1 MDAPELALSAPP
13 HAAPLQEARSGQPAG
28 PGSDASQG
36 WIHGR
41 SWDLRWLIGSALI
54 GPVILAWVY
63 AGGSSLAIN
72 LGVTAVIGGP
82 HLFSTYVAT
91 YADPRFRRRHWWILL
106 GATLLV
112 PSFVIYWTFVDFQIL
127 LSVFIFAASAHVLQ
141 QNAFITDVYRARAGL
156 PERRWARWVDYGLLM
171 ICIYPVASYK
181 LVHGDFALGSTPI
194 LIPPFLKT
202 AATYWGVWLFFGAML
217 TLWLYKTQLEHREG
231 ALNVPKTLL
240 IAVTTCVAFVAPMAA
255 SGERLEL
262 AFQCV
267 NAWHSIQYLGLVW
280 WIQSLRKQRGLI
292 DSRFEAAISGPG
304 KAAWAFYG
312 VCFGVT
318 AALLGS
324 LILLAQLNPWGLKF
338 DQYYYMGTLSALLIH
353 YVLDAYLFAVSARP
367 GTDPKSVPYAA
378 LVMKSA

>member
-1 MDAPELALSAPP
+1 MQATELALPARAGTSSS
-13 HAAPLQEARSGQPAG
+13 HA
-28 PGSDASQG
+28 

-41 SWDLRWLIGSALI
+41 GWDLRWLIGSALI

-63 AGGSSLAIN
+63 AGGSSFAIN

-91 YADPRFRRRHWWILL
+91 YADPRFRRRHWWVLL
-106 GATLLV
+106 GATILV
-112 PSFVIYWTFVDFQIL
+112 PAFVAYWTFVDFQIL

-181 LVHGDFALGSTPI
+181 LVHGTFALGSTPI
-194 LIPPFLKT
+194 LIPSFLKV
-202 AATYWGVWLFFGAML
+202 AATYWAVWLVFLAML
-217 TLWLYKTQLEHREG
+217 SLWLYKTWLEHGEG

-240 IAVTTCVAFVAPMAA
+240 IAVTTSVAFVAPMAA
-255 SGERLEL
+255 TGERLEL

-280 WIQSLRKQRGLI
+280 WIQSLRKERGLI

-318 AALLGS
+318 IALLGG
-324 LILLAQLNPWGLKF
+324 LIGLAQLNPWGLEF
-338 DQYYYMGTLSALLIH
+338 DQYYYLGVLSCLLIH
-353 YVLDAYLFAVSARP
+353 YVLDGYLFAVSTRR
-367 GTDPKSVPYAA
+367 GVDPTTVPYAA
-378 LVMKSA
+378 LVMERA